1 MTFFGFMRVGEFTI
15 PAKDSHNKASHLS
28 LSDISVDER
37 DNPCLLRVTIK
48 QSKTDLFRRGVN
60 IYLVDTDGPT
70 YPVVGIIPY
79 LAARWKQ
86 EGPLFIAE
94 DGRGLTRQ
102 AFAALIDIDP
112 QAQPQH

>member
-1 MTFFGFMRVGEFTI
+1 MEPCSYSNRMIWAACCMTFFGFMRVGEFTI

-79 LAARWKQ
+79 LAAR
-86 EGPLFIAE
+86 
-94 DGRGLTRQ
+94 
-102 AFAALIDIDP
+102 
-112 QAQPQH
+112 